1 MGNRI
6 GIIGAGAAGLLA
18 AGRAAELGKE
28 VVVFDKNHRPGRK
41 LLITGKGRCNIT
53 NACDTDELMANIPG
67 NGRFLYSAISR
78 FGPYD
83 IMGLLEENGVNVKT
97 ERGNRVFPVSDKA
110 ADVVDALFRYAKSK
124 GASFRFNTRV
134 EKLDVAEGRVRGVH
148 LSEGGYEELDSIIVA
163 TGGLSYPL
171 TGSTGDGYRFARE
184 SGHEVTGLNPSLV
197 PLETKEDWVK
207 SLQGLSLKN
216 VSLSVYDTAGQKVY
230 EELGEMLFTHF
241 GVSGPLILS
250 ASRHILD
257 FGYRDARLSIDLKPG
272 LDEEMLDKRLQRDFA
287 KYSRKQFANALDE
300 LLPKSLIP
308 VFVMLSGLEDEKP
321 VHQITKGERMG
332 LVKLLKALPLTV
344 SRARPVDEAIVTA
357 GGVSVKGINPSTM
370 ESRQVKGLFFAG
382 EVLDVDGYTGG
393 FNLTIA
399 FSTGYT
405 AGSRA

>member
-67 NGRFLYSAISR
+67 NGRFLYSALSR
-78 FGPYD
+78 FGPYE
-83 IMGLLEENGVNVKT
+83 IMGLFEENGVNVKT

-110 ADVVDALFRYAKSK
+110 ADVVDALFRYAKNK

-134 EKLDVAEGRVRGVH
+134 EKLDVAEGQVRGVH

-171 TGSTGDGYRFARE
+171 TGSTGDGYRFARD

-216 VSLSVYDTAGQKVY
+216 VSLSVYDTAEQKVY

-308 VFVMLSGLEDEKP
+308 VFVTLSGLEGEKP
-321 VHQITKGERMG
+321 VHQITKGERLG